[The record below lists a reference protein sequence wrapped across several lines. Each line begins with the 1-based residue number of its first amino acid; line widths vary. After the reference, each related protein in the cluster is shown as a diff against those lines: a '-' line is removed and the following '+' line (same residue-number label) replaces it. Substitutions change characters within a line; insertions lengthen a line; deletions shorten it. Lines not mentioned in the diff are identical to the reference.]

1 MKIEQLEY
9 YLGQFYGE
17 EKIGAS
23 AQWVLIFGSNTL
35 LCDNNL
41 IDCLRNKYPNA
52 YLMGCS
58 TAGEIHGSNTNN
70 DSLSITAI
78 EFMKAKVHFK
88 SYSILSNTSKDSF
101 ELGKKIVSELDQNDL
116 KHVFIL
122 CEGLNFNGSRLVEGM
137 REVIK
142 NNVPITGGLAGDGT
156 QFKSTYIISNDYAK
170 RNQIVVAALYGSVK
184 TGCASVGGWDTF
196 GIERIVTKSK
206 ENVLYEMD
214 HKPALDLY
222 KEYLG
227 EKATEL
233 PASGLLFPLSV
244 RLKEAEEGIVRSVL
258 SINEE
263 DKSLIFA
270 GDIPENSYCKLMR
283 SNYNNLLNGSMK
295 AAELATDMID
305 VEKTDLAIL
314 ISCVGRKVI
323 FKQRIDE
330 EIEVIREIVGK
341 DTAITGYYSYGEIAP
356 YRKDTLCELHN
367 QTMTVTF
374 ITEEIL

>member
-1 MKIEQLEY
+1 MKIEQLKY
-9 YLGQFYGE
+9 YSGQFYGE
-17 EKIGAS
+17 VKLGAK
-23 AQWVLIFGSNTL
+23 AQWVLIFGSNKL
-35 LCDNNL
+35 LCDNDL
-41 IDCLRNKYPNA
+41 IDCIRGKYPNA

-58 TAGEIHGSNTNN
+58 TAGEIHDSNTNN

-78 EFMKAKVHFK
+78 EFMNSKLDFK
-88 SYSILSNTSKDSF
+88 SYSILGNSSKDSF
-101 ELGKKIVSELDQNDL
+101 ELGKKIISELNQNDL

-122 CEGLNFNGSRLVEGM
+122 CEGLNFNGSKLVEGM
-137 REVIK
+137 REDIIDDI
-142 NNVPITGGLAGDGT
+142 PITGGLAGDGT
-156 QFKSTYIISNDYAK
+156 LFQSTYVISNDYAK
-170 RNQIVVAALYGSVK
+170 RNQIAVAALYGPVK

-214 HKPALDLY
+214 NKPALDLY

-227 EKATEL
+227 EKAANL

-244 RLKEAEEGIVRSVL
+244 RLKDAEEGIVRSVL
-258 SINEE
+258 SVNEE

-270 GDIPENSYCKLMR
+270 GDIPKNSYCKLMR

-295 AAELATDMID
+295 AAELAVDMIG
-305 VEKTDLAIL
+305 VEKIDLAIL

-330 EIEVIREIVGK
+330 EIEVIREIVGTN
-341 DTAITGYYSYGEIAP
+341 TAITGFYSYGEIAP

-374 ITEEIL
+374 ITEE

>member
-9 YLGQFYGE
+9 YSGQFYGE
-17 EKIGAS
+17 ETLGKS
-23 AQWVLIFGSNTL
+23 AQWVLIFGSGVL
-35 LCDNNL
+35 LRDNRL
-41 IDCLRNKYPNA
+41 IDCIRNKYPNA

-58 TAGEIHGSNTNN
+58 TAGEIHADRTNN

-78 EFMKAKVHFK
+78 EFMKVKVKFK
-88 SYSILSNTSKDSF
+88 SYPILCNTSKDSF
-101 ELGKKIVSELDQNDL
+101 EFGKQIISELDQNDL

-122 CEGLNFNGSRLVEGM
+122 SEGLNFNASKLVEGM
-137 REVIK
+137 REIIK
-142 NNVPITGGLAGDGT
+142 KEVPLTGGLAGDGT
-156 QFKSTYIISNDYAK
+156 QFKETYIISNDYAK
-170 RNQIVVAALYGSVK
+170 RNQIVVAALYGSLK
-184 TGCASVGGWDTF
+184 NGCASVGGWDTF

-206 ENVLYEMD
+206 ENILYEMD

-227 EKATEL
+227 ERATEL

-295 AAELATDMID
+295 AAELASEMIA
-305 VEKTDLAIL
+305 VEKIDLAIL
-314 ISCVGRKVI
+314 ISCVGRKAV
-323 FKQRIDE
+323 FKQRLDE
-330 EIEVIREIVGK
+330 EIEVIRDIVGK
-341 DTAITGYYSYGEIAP
+341 DTIVTGFYSYGEIAP

-374 ITEEIL
+374 ITEE

>member
-9 YLGQFYGE
+9 YSGQFYGE
-17 EKIGAS
+17 EKLGTC
-23 AQWVLIFGSNTL
+23 AQWVLIFGSNKL
-35 LCDNNL
+35 LCDNSL
-41 IDCLRNKYPNA
+41 IDCIRSKYPNA

-58 TAGEIHGSNTNN
+58 TAGEIHDSNTNN

-78 EFMKAKVHFK
+78 EFMKATLNFK
-88 SYSILSNTSKDSF
+88 SYSILGNSSKDSL
-101 ELGKKIVSELDQNDL
+101 ELGKKIISEIDQNDL
-116 KHVFIL
+116 KHIFIL
-122 CEGLNFNGSRLVEGM
+122 CEGLNFNGSKLVEGM
-137 REVIK
+137 REGVK
-142 NNVPITGGLAGDGT
+142 NDIPITGGLAGDGT
-156 QFKSTYIISNDYAK
+156 QFKSTYVISNDYAK
-170 RNQIVVAALYGSVK
+170 RNQIVVAAIYGKVK

-206 ENVLYEMD
+206 ENILYEMD

-227 EKATEL
+227 EKAINL

-244 RLKEAEEGIVRSVL
+244 RLKDADEGIVRSVL

-270 GDIPENSYCKLMR
+270 GDIPMNSYCKLMR

-295 AAELATDMID
+295 AAELATDMIG
-305 VEKTDLAIL
+305 VEKIDLAIL

-330 EIEVIREIVGK
+330 EIEVIREIVGTN
-341 DTAITGYYSYGEIAP
+341 TAITGFYSYGEIAP

-374 ITEEIL
+374 ITEE

>member
-9 YLGQFYGE
+9 YRGQFYGE
-17 EKIGAS
+17 EKLGAS

-35 LCDNNL
+35 ICDNTL
-41 IDCLRNKYPNA
+41 IDCIRSKYKNA

-78 EFMKAKVHFK
+78 EFMRSKALFK
-88 SYSILSNTSKDSF
+88 RYTITSNSSKDSF
-101 ELGKKIVSELDQNDL
+101 ELGKKIVSEIYQNDL
-116 KHVFIL
+116 KHVFVL
-122 CEGLNFNGSRLVEGM
+122 CEGLNFNGSRMVEGM
-137 REVIK
+137 RENIK
-142 NNVPITGGLAGDGT
+142 KDIPITGGLAGDGT
-156 QFKSTYIISNDYAK
+156 LFKSTYTIGNGYAK
-170 RNQIVVAALYGSVK
+170 QNQIVIATLYGNIK

-227 EKATEL
+227 EKAVNL

-244 RLKEAEEGIVRSVL
+244 RLKDADEGIVRTVL

-263 DKSLIFA
+263 EKSLIFA
-270 GDIPENSYCKLMR
+270 GDMPQNSYCKLMR

-295 AAELATDMID
+295 AAELAIDMID
-305 VEKTDLAIL
+305 VEKIDLAIL

-330 EIEVIREIVGK
+330 EIEVIRDIVGN
-341 DTAITGYYSYGEIAP
+341 DTAITGFYSYGEIAP

-374 ITEEIL
+374 ITEE